1 MANRRRF
8 SIPQAMN
15 ISMSGHNVLQLFQM
29 GLFVSDFYQPRAET
43 LNTQQSPG
51 HPKRRKPL

>member
-1 MANRRRF
+1 
-8 SIPQAMN
+8 
-15 ISMSGHNVLQLFQM
+15 MSGHNVLQLFQM